1 MRQHARALFFHAPAS
16 LAFRSVRAIQ
26 IKRGDLEWSAIFRRL
41 GTSLSQLLT
50 KVNAGSHKH
59 CVPLGQHQD
68 YYKRLPWT
76 IFFVF
81 ENRHSKYQ
89 KVKNYR
95 KLRDLF
101 YLKNKFLNTASGIV
115 LLLLFK
121 CFSSLSSLHYPFI
134 ETDQQVPHLSWP

>member
-1 MRQHARALFFHAPAS
+1 MER
-16 LAFRSVRAIQ
+16 
-26 IKRGDLEWSAIFRRL
+26 DLPTTGNESA
-41 GTSLSQLLT
+41 SQLLT
-50 KVNAGSHKH
+50 KVKAGSHKH

-76 IFFVF
+76 MFFVF
-81 ENRHSKYQ
+81 ENRQLNYSKYQ

-95 KLRDLF
+95 KLHDLF

-134 ETDQQVPHLSWP
+134 ETDQQVPHLNWP

>member
-1 MRQHARALFFHAPAS
+1 MERDLPTTGNVGERVCVSAADQSERRLS
-16 LAFRSVRAIQ
+16 QTLRSFRSAPRLLQTVTM
-26 IKRGDLEWSAIFRRL
+26 DDVFCFRKP
-41 GTSLSQLLT
+41 TT
-50 KVNAGSHKH
+50 
-59 CVPLGQHQD
+59 
-68 YYKRLPWT
+68 Y
-76 IFFVF
+76 
-81 ENRHSKYQ
+81 SKYQ